1 MHQHYLM
8 FQNDPPL
15 SNQSPIWKGPAPQM
29 TKRDN
34 SAFWIQ
40 QRTLNAI
47 LSKEF
52 HWTGKQ
58 YMWRNEA
65 FFNKTFLI
73 RHSYK
78 PLSSS
83 PHSSTY
89 RVAKSFLKKSVQ
101 KSVHLQKK
109 SVQFS
114 KKNPYNPY
122 NLRKKPYNPY
132 IFFKNPYN
140 FRKNQYNQYNFR
152 KKSLQSVHFR
162 KIKPFLKILFHL
174 KSIYLCNL
182 KSKPN

>member
-15 SNQSPIWKGPAPQM
+15 INQSPIWKGPAPQM

-40 QRTLNAI
+40 QCTLNAI

-58 YMWRNEA
+58 YMWRNEV

-89 RVAKSFLKKSVQ
+89 RVAKTFLKQSVQ

-114 KKNPYNPY
+114 KK
-122 NLRKKPYNPY
+122 
-132 IFFKNPYN
+132 
-140 FRKNQYNQYNFR
+140 
-152 KKSLQSVHFR
+152 KSVQSLYF
-162 KIKPFLKILFHL
+162 FLKIRTIFEKIPAIRAFKKN
-174 KSIYLCNL
+174 KSIIENIIPFKIHLSL
-182 KSKPN
+182 QPEIKA